1 MSGGSSVLIGTGTTP
16 ARMAPQNATGKST
29 VSSMTSAMR
38 RSRSMPAA
46 RSPAANRADAS
57 ASSA

>member
-16 ARMAPQNATGKST
+16 ARNAPQNATGKST
-29 VSSMTSAMR
+29 VSSMTSAIR

-46 RSPAANRADAS
+46 RNPAANRAEAAANS
-57 ASSA
+57 P